1 MRRAEDHV
9 WRERLMQTHGAG
21 TPGGCVQGII
31 ALLLTWLCIMVVV
44 ASLLR
49 MVEVLRG

>member
-9 WRERLMQTHGAG
+9 WRERLLQQHGAG
-21 TPGGCVQGII
+21 TPSGCLQGIL
-31 ALLLTWLCIMVVV
+31 ALMLTWVCIMVVI
-44 ASLLR
+44 SSMLR